1 MHLKK
6 PLRLATCALA
16 LTLMW
21 TLAAPASALEISG
34 VTIAPDATVAGT
46 KLVLNGAGVRFKGFA
61 KVNVTE
67 IYASKKFSSL
77 EELVALPG
85 PKRVS
90 LTMLRD
96 VPSGLMGKSLTRGIE
111 DNFPRA
117 EVSKLVPS
125 LIRIGELF
133 NAFKNLNNGDSVLID
148 WVPGTGTVVTVR
160 GAIQGEPFKEPEF
173 FRAVLSI
180 WLGPVPVDF
189 KLKDALLGQG

>member
-1 MHLKK
+1 MAMTRNMFFAAGALS
-6 PLRLATCALA
+6 LA
-16 LTLMW
+16 
-21 TLAAPASALEISG
+21 LAAPAFAMEISG
-34 VTIAPDATVAGT
+34 VTIEPDAKVAGT
-46 KLVLNGAGVRFKGFA
+46 KLVLNGAGVRYKGFI
-61 KVNVTE
+61 KVNVAE

-77 EELVALPG
+77 EELIALPG

-96 VPSGLMGKSLTRGIE
+96 VPSGMMGKSLTRGIE
-111 DNFPRA
+111 DNFPRG

-133 NAFKNLNNGDSVLID
+133 NAFKTLSTGDRVLIE
-148 WVPGTGTVVTVR
+148 WIPGTGTVVTVR
-160 GAIQGEPFKEPEF
+160 GMVQGEPFKEPEF
-173 FRAVLSI
+173 FRAVVSI

>member
-1 MHLKK
+1 MKQK
-6 PLRLATCALA
+6 DTIRLLACALA
-16 LTLMW
+16 CALTL
-21 TLAAPASALEISG
+21 PAMATEISG
-34 VTIAPDATVAGT
+34 VTIEPEATVAGS
-46 KLVLNGAGVRFKGFA
+46 KLVLNGAGVRYKGFA
-61 KVNVTE
+61 KVNVAE

-77 EELVALPG
+77 EELIALPG

-96 VPSGLMGKSLTRGIE
+96 LPSGLLGKSLTRGIE
-111 DNFPRA
+111 DNFPHG

-133 NAFKNLNNGDSVLID
+133 NAVKTLNTGDRVLIE
-148 WVPGTGTVVTVR
+148 WIPGTGTVVTVR
-160 GAIQGEPFKEPEF
+160 GVVQGEPFKEPEF
-173 FRAVLSI
+173 FRAVVSI